1 MCRRS
6 LRRVT
11 RRGRCR
17 PIRAL
22 YFTPRPCS
30 LGLLVRRSSVASP
43 REPGASS
50 IAAGAFRV
58 RFAGASVGCGAS
70 RSFAVGLPRDAR
82 LVSAGGTKLSDAR
95 GECRKIVLDI
105 RTGNAQDADMPRVP
119 KLSDQLRAAINAS
132 ELSRYRIGKEL
143 GIDEA
148 TLSRFMS
155 GERGLRM
162 SVLDKLSVFLGVRIV
177 IDKQAKRSKP

>member
-1 MCRRS
+1 
-6 LRRVT
+6 
-11 RRGRCR
+11 
-17 PIRAL
+17 
-22 YFTPRPCS
+22 
-30 LGLLVRRSSVASP
+30 
-43 REPGASS
+43 
-50 IAAGAFRV
+50 
-58 RFAGASVGCGAS
+58 
-70 RSFAVGLPRDAR
+70 
-82 LVSAGGTKLSDAR
+82 
-95 GECRKIVLDI
+95 
-105 RTGNAQDADMPRVP
+105 MPRVP

>member
-1 MCRRS
+1 
-6 LRRVT
+6 
-11 RRGRCR
+11 
-17 PIRAL
+17 
-22 YFTPRPCS
+22 
-30 LGLLVRRSSVASP
+30 
-43 REPGASS
+43 
-50 IAAGAFRV
+50 
-58 RFAGASVGCGAS
+58 
-70 RSFAVGLPRDAR
+70 
-82 LVSAGGTKLSDAR
+82 
-95 GECRKIVLDI
+95 
-105 RTGNAQDADMPRVP
+105 MPRVP

-177 IDKQAKRSKP
+177 IDKQARRSKP